1 MLGWTTGPR
10 EPAFPQRYCSTRR
23 RCKKNN
29 PQTRSAIRNTQ
40 RVKSRNQ
47 RTYFLCTTAELVS
60 DLDLIL
66 KTTAVAGNSNFTS
79 DSQATATHLIRC
91 EGNFRLKSK
100 QGTFFYQPRYF
111 LISLVIF
118 LTGSLGVCRH
128 HREIFKFQKR
138 VSNNSQAYHYITES
152 TT

>member
-1 MLGWTTGPR
+1 MLGWTTGPT

-29 PQTRSAIRNTQ
+29 PQTRSAIRNPQ
-40 RVKSRNQ
+40 RVTSRNQ
-47 RTYFLCTTAELVS
+47 RTYFLCTTAELAP

-66 KTTAVAGNSNFTS
+66 KTTAVAGNSNFIS
-79 DSQATATHLIRC
+79 DSRATAAHLIHC

-100 QGTFFYQPRYF
+100 QGTFFLPATLLSHF
-111 LISLVIF
+111 PCNF

-128 HREIFKFQKR
+128 HRAISKFQKR
-138 VSNNSQAYHYITES
+138 VSNNSQAYHYFTES
-152 TT
+152 TA